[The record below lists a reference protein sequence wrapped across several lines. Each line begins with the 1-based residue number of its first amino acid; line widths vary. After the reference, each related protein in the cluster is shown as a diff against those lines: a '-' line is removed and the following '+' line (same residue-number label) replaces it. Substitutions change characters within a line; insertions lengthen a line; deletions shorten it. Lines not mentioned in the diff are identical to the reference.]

1 MNRLTFEQSVKALS
15 KQQHKNVETKHENM
29 INEVN
34 TLRAN
39 KKHQV

>member
-15 KQQHKNVETKHENM
+15 KQPHKKVEAKHEKL
-29 INEVN
+29 INEVK
-34 TLRAN
+34 TIRAN